1 MPLSERLARLAARLR
16 VLLPAKIAVLLGLS
30 VGICAPYF
38 LLQQADALP
47 GSGMLATPLDLRI
60 AFEPRWI
67 WAYAS
72 LALLVPLSPLLAT
85 SRDGLVRYA
94 RGLAWLCVASFVV
107 FWLVPV
113 VGPRPA
119 ATPSDGLYGLIVSVD
134 RPLNSF
140 PSLHAGLTAY
150 SLLYAWRILREALSN
165 RAWRLSVALGVVWAG
180 LILYSTLATKQHWV
194 LDLPAGILLAGAA
207 HALAWRS
214 ADRVREA
221 AGFAT
226 E

>member
-1 MPLSERLARLAARLR
+1 MTRLR
-16 VLLPAKIAVLLGLS
+16 ALPVEKIAVLLGLS

-38 LLQQADALP
+38 LLQRVEAFPAR
-47 GSGMLATPLDLRI
+47 GMLVTPLDLRI

-72 LALLVPLSPLLAT
+72 LAVLVPLSPLLAT
-85 SRDGLVRYA
+85 SRGALVRYA
-94 RGLAWLCVASFVV
+94 RGLAWLCVVSFVA

-119 ATPSDGLYGLIVSVD
+119 ETPPGGLYGVIVSVD

-150 SLLYAWRILREALSN
+150 SLLYAWRILHGALSD
-165 RAWRLSVALGVVWAG
+165 RAWRLSVALGVGWAG

-194 LDLPAGILLAGAA
+194 LDLPGGILLAWAA

-214 ADRVREA
+214 ARRVGEA
-221 AGFAT
+221 VAFAT
-226 E
+226 D